1 MIATAAVLAAFSSPG
16 DARKLHLFRSHGP
29 RAVRPVPAVAARP
42 QPIHYQW
49 SVGDAPKAH
58 SDLVAEFGKVGLN
71 PGQYVWASSIPAGET
86 RVVIDRLTQMGY
98 VYRGAKLVGA
108 AHVSTARQG
117 HVTPLGQWSV
127 LEKRPFYR
135 SKKYDN
141 APMPWM
147 ERIDNYGIALHGGG
161 IPGFP
166 ESHGCIHLP
175 MKFAEKLY
183 GLTKIGTK
191 VVIEG

>member
-1 MIATAAVLAAFSSPG
+1 MLSCSTAA
-16 DARKLHLFRSHGP
+16 DARKLHLFGSHRTA
-29 RAVRPVPAVAARP
+29 RAPRPVSISAPKP

-49 SVGDAPKAH
+49 SLGAAPKAH

-71 PGQYVWASSIPAGET
+71 PGQYVWAASMPTSGET
-86 RVVIDRLTQMGY
+86 RVVIDRLTQMAY

-117 HVTPLGQWSV
+117 HITPLGQWSV

-135 SKKYDN
+135 SRKYDN

-147 ERIDNYGIALHGGG
+147 ERIDSYGIALHGGG

-175 MKFAEKLY
+175 MKFAAKLY
-183 GLTKIGTK
+183 TMTKIGTK
-191 VVIEG
+191 VIIEG

>member
-1 MIATAAVLAAFSSPG
+1 MVATAVLAAFSSPG
-16 DARKLHLFRSHGP
+16 DARKLHLFRSHSA
-29 RAVRPVPAVAARP
+29 RRVPPARVVMVRP
-42 QPIHYQW
+42 QPVHYQW
-49 SVGDAPKAH
+49 SLGQAPRAH

-98 VYRGAKLVGA
+98 VYRGNKLIGA

-117 HVTPLGQWSV
+117 HITPLGQWSV

-141 APMPWM
+141 APMPWK

-161 IPGFP
+161 IPGYP

-175 MKFAEKLY
+175 VKFAEKLY
-183 GLTKIGTK
+183 ALTRIGTK